1 MGEQR
6 QERPADQRLRD
17 DHGRPARAPAGSL
30 QSWMAIFEREQI
42 VTDGGAERALLW
54 ECDSVHPVDAECK
67 PWGGRDD

>member
-1 MGEQR
+1 MATTEPTTMLTGKE
-6 QERPADQRLRD
+6 LR
-17 DHGRPARAPAGSL
+17 
-30 QSWMAIFEREQI
+30 EI